1 MPVRL
6 AASIFAVALAAA
18 AQTASAG
25 TPSASSGA
33 APTVHR
39 VFDIMRQGS
48 KIGTDTF
55 DIVRHGDVSDVTIV
69 THVLVKVMF
78 VNAYRYDH
86 KETAS
91 WKGSQLVS
99 FTSTTDDNGTNH
111 EVSATQNGGKLA
123 LDVDGSKS
131 ELSKAMVPA
140 SLWSAD
146 VSNKSQLF
154 DPGNGK
160 HLSTKPEDL
169 GEELVNVRGAPQ
181 QLRHLKL
188 SGQFARE
195 LWFDK
200 DGLVKMTLLGSDNSL
215 ITSELRTSTASR

>member
-1 MPVRL
+1 MK
-6 AASIFAVALAAA
+6 ACLAAA
-18 AQTASAG
+18 VLGSIVMSPALAG
-25 TPSASSGA
+25 APPA
-33 APTVHR
+33 APAVHR
-39 VFDIMRQGS
+39 VFDIMRSGS

-55 DIVRHGDVSDVTIV
+55 DISRQGDITNVKIV
-69 THVLVKVMF
+69 THVLVKIMF

-86 KETAS
+86 TESGS
-91 WKGSQLVS
+91 WKGNQLVS

-111 EVSATQNGGKLA
+111 EIKATQTGGKVA
-123 LDVDGSKS
+123 LDVDGAKTD
-131 ELSKAMVPA
+131 LPKGVVPA

-160 HLSTKPEDL
+160 RLSTKPQDL
-169 GEELVNVRGAPQ
+169 GEETVAVHGAPQ

-188 SGQFARE
+188 SGQFDRD

-200 DGLVKMTLLGSDNSL
+200 DGLVKMTLLGSDKSV
-215 ITSELRTSTASR
+215 ITSELRVSTASR

>member
-1 MPVRL
+1 MPVRVAVPIL
-6 AASIFAVALAAA
+6 AFACFAAVVSG
-18 AQTASAG
+18 AQADLSG
-25 TPSASSGA
+25 GA
-33 APTVHR
+33 APSVHR

-55 DIVRHGDVSDVTIV
+55 DIARHGDVTDVKIV

-86 KETAS
+86 IETAS

-99 FTSTTDDNGTNH
+99 FSSTTDDNGTNH
-111 EVSATQNGGKLA
+111 AISAAQSGAKLA
-123 LDVDGSKS
+123 LDVDGTKS
-131 ELSKAMVPA
+131 DVPKTTVPA

-160 HLSTKPEDL
+160 RLSTKPQDL
-169 GEELVNVRGAPQ
+169 GEETVSVRGAPQ

-188 SGQFARE
+188 SGQFDRD

-200 DGLVKMTLLGSDNSL
+200 DGLVKMTLLGSDHSV

>member
-1 MPVRL
+1 MQSRIAVPVL
-6 AASIFAVALAAA
+6 ACFLGVALAPA
-18 AQTASAG
+18 ASAG
-25 TPSASSGA
+25 APNGA

-55 DIVRHGDVSDVTIV
+55 DIARHGDATDVKIV
-69 THVLVKVMF
+69 THVLVKVLF

-86 KETAS
+86 TETAS
-91 WKGSQLVS
+91 WRGNQLVS
-99 FTSTTDDNGTNH
+99 FSSTTDDNGTTH
-111 EVSATQNGGKLA
+111 EISAAQTGAKLT
-123 LDVDGSKS
+123 LDVDGVKS
-131 ELSKAMVPA
+131 EVPKAMVPA
-140 SLWSAD
+140 SLWSAE

-160 HLSTKPEDL
+160 HLSTKPQDL
-169 GEELVNVRGAPQ
+169 GEETVSVRGAPQ
-181 QLRHLKL
+181 QVRHLKL
-188 SGQFARE
+188 SGPFARE

-215 ITSELRTSTASR
+215 ITSELRMSTASR

>member
-1 MPVRL
+1 MQVRL
-6 AASIFAVALAAA
+6 AVSILAL
-18 AQTASAG
+18 TLCAG
-25 TPSASSGA
+25 SSQPAGAGAPTGA
-33 APTVHR
+33 APSVHR

-55 DIVRHGDVSDVTIV
+55 DITRRGDVADVKIV

-86 KETAS
+86 TETGS
-91 WKGSQLVS
+91 WKGGQLVS
-99 FTSTTDDNGTNH
+99 FASTTDDNGTNH
-111 EVSATQNGGKLA
+111 EISATQTGSKLA
-123 LDVDGSKS
+123 LEVDGTKS
-131 ELSKAMVPA
+131 ELPKGVVPA

-146 VSNKSQLF
+146 VSNKAQLF
-154 DPGNGK
+154 DPGTGK
-160 HLSTKPEDL
+160 PLSTKPQDL
-169 GEELVNVRGAPQ
+169 GDETIAVRGAPQ

-200 DGLVKMTLLGSDNSL
+200 DGLVKMTLVGSDNSV

>member
-1 MPVRL
+1 MQVRL
-6 AASIFAVALAAA
+6 AAPLLAIAACAAA
-18 AQTASAG
+18 VSPASAG
-25 TPSASSGA
+25 APAGA
-33 APTVHR
+33 ASTVHR

-55 DIVRHGDVSDVTIV
+55 DITRRGDVTDVTIV

-86 KETAS
+86 TETGS
-91 WKGSQLVS
+91 WKGNQLVS

-111 EVSATQNGGKLA
+111 QIAVTQTGGKQV
-123 LDVDGSKS
+123 LDVDGTKS
-131 ELSKAMVPA
+131 DLPKAMVPA
-140 SLWSAD
+140 SLWGAD
-146 VSNKSQLF
+146 VSNRTQLF

-160 HLSTKPEDL
+160 HLVTKPQDL
-169 GEELVNVRGAPQ
+169 GEETVSVRGAPQ

-188 SGQFARE
+188 SGPFARD

-200 DGLVKMTLLGSDNSL
+200 DGLVKMTLVGSDNSV